1 MELVGAMGMCR
12 MIVHP
17 GCCASMRSEFAASWN
32 FQISSVHI
40 VPVGIA
46 LESVKMEVW
55 CFLQTDGEMKM
66 RYGLTDKCV
75 CLFAATTQQGGVG
88 LVSMTCAYV
97 GNNGRCAGD

>member
-12 MIVHP
+12 RIVHP

-46 LESVKMEVW
+46 RECVKMEVW

-75 CLFAATTQQGGVG
+75 CVFVCGDNTAGGG
-88 LVSMTCAYV
+88 
-97 GNNGRCAGD
+97 